1 MYITVKTPT
10 VRDVNPTNTKTGKY
24 KNPLKI
30 LIKLQSHFWQPSGG
44 AYSQDNLWLY

>member
-30 LIKLQSHFWQPSGG
+30 LI
-44 AYSQDNLWLY
+44 NLVCSVYMIHPIML